1 MTISP
6 LGDSA
11 IIVDFADEV
20 SDQDRL
26 LARALAA
33 AQALESARIPG
44 VVDITSA
51 YQSVAV
57 FFDLARIQRDPPV
70 EEKVYSTIGG
80 SNRRRSIHTRVIE
93 IPVCYDEEFALDLK
107 RVVSHT
113 SLTPDAIAVLHSSA
127 EYTVACIGFVP
138 GFPFLA
144 GLSEKLRVPRLETP
158 RTKVPQ
164 GSVAIANAQAGIY
177 PFESPGGWNVIGRT
191 PLLLFRPNEN
201 PPAFLQSGN
210 RVRFRRMRREE
221 FEAKENDDAK
231 IDRPTLSEA
240 MGSKCGSLD

>member
-20 SDQDRL
+20 SDQGGL

-33 AQALESARIPG
+33 AQALECARIAG
-44 VVDITSA
+44 VVEITSA
-51 YQSVAV
+51 YQSVAI
-57 FFDLARIQRDPPV
+57 FFDLARIRRDV
-70 EEKVYSTIGG
+70 SMEEKVYSTIGPSSRG
-80 SNRRRSIHTRVIE
+80 RPMRRRVIE
-93 IPVCYDEEFALDLK
+93 IPVCYDEEFALDLT

-113 SLTPDAIAVLHSSA
+113 SLTADAIAVLHSSA

-158 RTKVPQ
+158 RTKVPP

-191 PLLLFRPNEN
+191 SLPLFRINEN
-201 PPAFLQSGN
+201 PPTLLQAGD
-210 RVRFRRMRREE
+210 RVRFRQISREE
-221 FEAKENDDAK
+221 FEAKEK
-231 IDRPTLSEA
+231 
-240 MGSKCGSLD
+240 

>member
-20 SDQDRL
+20 SDQDL
-26 LARALAA
+26 LLGRALAA

-44 VVDITSA
+44 VIDITSA
-51 YQSVAV
+51 YQSVAI
-57 FFDLARIQRDPPV
+57 FFDLAGMEPDVSI
-70 EEKVYSTIGG
+70 EEKVSSIVG
-80 SNRRRSIHTRVIE
+80 SSGRGRSIRSRVIE
-93 IPVCYDEEFALDLK
+93 IPVCYDEEFALDLA

-113 SLTPDAIAVLHSSA
+113 SLTPERIAVLHSSA

-158 RTKVPQ
+158 RTKVPP

-177 PFESPGGWNVIGRT
+177 PLESPGGWNVLGRT
-191 PLLLFRPNEN
+191 PLPLFRINEN
-201 PPAFLQSGN
+201 PPTFLQPGD
-210 RVRFRRMRREE
+210 RVRFGRISREQ
-221 FEAKENDDAK
+221 FETKEK
-231 IDRPTLSEA
+231 
-240 MGSKCGSLD
+240 

>member
-57 FFDLARIQRDPPV
+57 FFDLARIERDIPV
-70 EEKVYSTIGG
+70 EEKVHSTVG
-80 SNRRRSIHTRVIE
+80 
-93 IPVCYDEEFALDLK
+93 
-107 RVVSHT
+107 
-113 SLTPDAIAVLHSSA
+113 
-127 EYTVACIGFVP
+127 
-138 GFPFLA
+138 
-144 GLSEKLRVPRLETP
+144 
-158 RTKVPQ
+158 
-164 GSVAIANAQAGIY
+164 
-177 PFESPGGWNVIGRT
+177 
-191 PLLLFRPNEN
+191 
-201 PPAFLQSGN
+201 
-210 RVRFRRMRREE
+210 
-221 FEAKENDDAK
+221 
-231 IDRPTLSEA
+231 
-240 MGSKCGSLD
+240 